1 LLFNYSKHIN
11 IKKEK
16 EKDGGDQGKPDVPLS
31 EGKPS
36 DDKT

>member
-1 LLFNYSKHIN
+1 MNTR
-11 IKKEK
+11 KEK
-16 EKDGGDQGKPDVPLS
+16 EKDGGDQGKPDVPFG